1 MVHCKKSWV
10 WTVRQFVIPWL
21 CSHWRTTFWVSSD
34 GRRSEDTS
42 SRVRCLP
49 VEDKLKTSR
58 LFLNQTWSD
67 LVKSR
72 SANRF
77 FRLLQLQYSMRL
89 SKSYHI
95 VLSQGLTPVWVFP
108 PAGQHV
114 AASRQRSARVPLRDR
129 LGPHES
135 SHLVSWEEEKG
146 KERLRFSQHCESK
159 HVNIDQH
166 VQVYILVMHLQEVKP
181 LCKQWIFLTR
191 TPLSGVHFFIR
202 QTLRLL
208 ETKLN
213 WFLDWALGNG
223 KSPTYQF
230 LKNNSHNRC
239 RGSSPSF

>member
-181 LCKQWIFLTR
+181 FMQTVNISNQNPSIWNALLYKADFTSPRDQTQLISG
-191 TPLSGVHFFIR
+191 LSTWKWKVPNI
-202 QTLRLL
+202 
-208 ETKLN
+208 
-213 WFLDWALGNG
+213 
-223 KSPTYQF
+223 SVP
-230 LKNNSHNRC
+230 
-239 RGSSPSF
+239 